1 MHVLRLSI
9 KTCSFWCYF
18 SDCKPL
24 THANDTL
31 TVTWP
36 TDVTYAA
43 AVTDIPN
50 VVRQKITQRLIKE
63 SNFPILNLVVPT
75 NNPP

>member
-1 MHVLRLSI
+1 M
-9 KTCSFWCYF
+9 TC
-18 SDCKPL
+18 K
-24 THANDTL
+24 NDTL

-43 AVTDIPN
+43 AVTDIPDGI
-50 VVRQKITQRLIKE
+50 RQKITQRLIKE

>member
-1 MHVLRLSI
+1 M
-9 KTCSFWCYF
+9 TC
-18 SDCKPL
+18 K
-24 THANDTL
+24 NDTL

-36 TDVTYAA
+36 TNVTYAA